1 MLSIFTALNGYKTY
15 LAAAGLVGLALY
27 QLSTGSVAEAF
38 QTLMGALAAGGLK
51 HAVSRHLD
59 EVKKLAK

>member
-1 MLSIFTALNGYKTY
+1 VSNKK
-15 LAAAGLVGLALY
+15 AGLVGLALY